1 MTDQLIKVETNSNGQ
16 QVVSARDL
24 HKFLEASERFI
35 NWMQRNLQY
44 GFEENVDYL
53 GCKQFN
59 TLANQELIDYA
70 LTLDCAKEI
79 SMLQRSDKGKQA
91 RLYFI
96 ECERRLLH
104 QVPTPREI
112 AYLILR
118 LEDEKEQLQNEL
130 AIAAPKVE
138 YTDKVLTSVSG
149 IRTTQIA
156 KELGMSAQK
165 LNLSLKTQGVQ
176 YKLNNQW
183 VLTAKYQNLNFT
195 ESITVP
201 VVNKTGQII
210 TTHLTVWT
218 EQGRR
223 FIHSLFNGNL
233 QTQDRLLADKHAV
246 FVN

>member
-1 MTDQLIKVETNSNGQ
+1 MLKDQQIITSLQIAEITGKHHFIVMRDIRNIIKDLDNQGLIHQYSFVLVNYIDDGGKP
-16 QVVSARDL
+16 RP
-24 HKFLEASERFI
+24 
-35 NWMQRNLQY
+35 MYNLSDT
-44 GFEENVDYL
+44 G
-53 GCKQFN
+53 
-59 TLANQELIDYA
+59 A
-70 LTLDCAKEI
+70 LTLASGYDAGLRYKI
-79 SMLQRSDKGKQA
+79 SE
-91 RLYFI
+91 RLKKL
-96 ECERRLLH
+96 ELERKMTTPAFA
-104 QVPTPREI
+104 VPTPREL
-112 AYLILR
+112 AYMIIR

-130 AIAAPKVE
+130 MIAAPKVE

-165 LNLSLKTQGVQ
+165 LNQSLKTYGVQ
-176 YKLNNQW
+176 YKSNNQW

-218 EQGRR
+218 EEGRR

-233 QTQDRLLADKHAV
+233 QMQTGLYLEDDIDL
-246 FVN
+246 NN